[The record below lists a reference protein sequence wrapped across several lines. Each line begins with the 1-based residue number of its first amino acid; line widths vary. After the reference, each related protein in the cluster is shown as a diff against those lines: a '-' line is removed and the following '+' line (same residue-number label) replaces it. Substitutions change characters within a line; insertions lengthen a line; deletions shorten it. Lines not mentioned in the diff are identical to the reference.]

1 MEKNSV
7 KLVITVAPTWLS
19 EFESLAAQKFM
30 KPAAYA
36 RLVLVEHLA
45 QNKLP
50 VTREATYK
58 QTPMDKKLAAE
69 AAQLGEIDISV
80 PLGKEFDAQLPWLKP

>member
-1 MEKNSV
+1 
-7 KLVITVAPTWLS
+7 
-19 EFESLAAQKFM
+19 
-30 KPAAYA
+30 
-36 RLVLVEHLA
+36 LA